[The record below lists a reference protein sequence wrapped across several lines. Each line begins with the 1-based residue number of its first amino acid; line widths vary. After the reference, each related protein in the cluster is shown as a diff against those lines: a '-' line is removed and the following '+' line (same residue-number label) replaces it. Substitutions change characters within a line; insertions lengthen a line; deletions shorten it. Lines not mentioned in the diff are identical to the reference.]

1 MKISIA
7 VFLFCLSGCIS
18 GPRCGD
24 PVEARAVYIKKT
36 SCEIRIRQVTVGSDL
51 KIPESLKRPDL
62 AGMEL
67 QWVEPGVVNGQVVLG
82 YFVLAPQSQT
92 ARKEK

>member
-1 MKISIA
+1 
-7 VFLFCLSGCIS
+7 
-18 GPRCGD
+18 
-24 PVEARAVYIKKT
+24 VYVKKT

-67 QWVEPGVVNGQVVLG
+67 QWVEPGVVNGHVVLG
-82 YFVLAPQSQT
+82 HFVLAPQSQT